1 MLLYTGRWYLTNHE
15 FGLYGY
21 SDSDWA
27 GNISVWKSTSKYC
40 FSLGSSM
47 VLWRSRKQLCVA
59 LSTTEAMYV
68 EACVARREAMWL
80 RKLMTIGLNLTCR

>member
-1 MLLYTGRWYLTNHE
+1 VTDHE
-15 FGLYGY
+15 FRLYGY

-27 GNISVWKSTSKYC
+27 GSIPDRKSTSAYC

-47 VLWRSRKQLCVA
+47 VSWSNMKQLCVA
-59 LSTTEAMYV
+59 LSTTKAEYVAACATRHEAM
-68 EACVARREAMWL
+68 CL